1 MAIIIIVGSGR
12 WIVNVEFMKGG
23 RGVDFKG
30 TNAGDRG
37 LGVVFWIEVHV
48 RVVIATVMYGVI
60 CKHYFW
66 GEGQDVL
73 IGLQRVL
80 VVVVINPQTFLGGV
94 DVGGL
99 LLGGVNGVLS
109 YTLLCEAACKNVTS
123 MLFHCNVVGDGT
135 LSSAVPWVGMVANQ
149 WR

>member
-1 MAIIIIVGSGR
+1 MAIIVIVGSGR

-37 LGVVFWIEVHV
+37 LGVVFWIVVHV

-73 IGLQRVL
+73 
-80 VVVVINPQTFLGGV
+80 VVINLQMFVGGV

>member
-1 MAIIIIVGSGR
+1 MVG
-12 WIVNVEFMKGG
+12 
-23 RGVDFKG
+23 GVDFKG

-37 LGVVFWIEVHV
+37 LGVVFWIVVHV

-80 VVVVINPQTFLGGV
+80 VVVVINPRTFLGGV

-109 YTLLCEAACKNVTS
+109 YTLLCKAACKNVTS
-123 MLFHCNVVGDGT
+123 MLFHCNVVGMA
-135 LSSAVPWVGMVANQ
+135 LSVQPSRGSAWLRTSGGEGCVVPRACVQ
-149 WR
+149 